1 MDRVK
6 RRCKNTLSSIKQ
18 IKLNAYRVWVCLEY
32 DKHNIVKYTKL
43 SLWSGF
49 IVLVNDQNLK
59 YILTVRKM
67 FKNTSH
73 I

>member
-1 MDRVK
+1 M
-6 RRCKNTLSSIKQ
+6 L
-18 IKLNAYRVWVCLEY
+18 RVWVCLEY